1 MQCRLLLVPA
11 AATARWRAVA
21 AVTAGATLRNTS
33 CTSYSVSA
41 VLTWLEGSPASV
53 YGAIHQCAA
62 CGARAWAAL
71 PVAPKMGAIYG
82 ANDQHRFMTPKHV
95 NRGQKALTARAY
107 GGWVSHTWSV
117 LPGAAFAL
125 GAVSTLLSRVPPGTL
140 HAAHWIWSELPSECS
155 SRTTGPRIGL
165 ALVECLWRAAMSKA
179 L

>member
-1 MQCRLLLVPA
+1 MQCHLLLVPA

-117 LPGAAFAL
+117 LPGCCLRAWCCLHTAVARSPGYPARSAL
-125 GAVSTLLSRVPPGTL
+125 DMV
-140 HAAHWIWSELPSECS
+140 
-155 SRTTGPRIGL
+155 RT
-165 ALVECLWRAAMSKA
+165 AL
-179 L
+179 

>member
-1 MQCRLLLVPA
+1 MQCHLLLVPA

-21 AVTAGATLRNTS
+21 AVTAGATCTLRNTS

-82 ANDQHRFMTPKHV
+82 ANDQHTFMAPKHV
-95 NRGQKALTARAY
+95 NRGPKALTARAY

-117 LPGAAFAL
+117 LPSRLVLSPHCCRAFP
-125 GAVSTLLSRVPPGTL
+125 RVPCTPPNG
-140 HAAHWIWSELPSECS
+140 
-155 SRTTGPRIGL
+155 
-165 ALVECLWRAAMSKA
+165 
-179 L
+179 